1 MIHNVG
7 KFSKEICSISPEMDD
22 KIVALINLISP
33 HKTNVSD
40 SLAS

>member
-1 MIHNVG
+1 MLVSSQ
-7 KFSKEICSISPEMDD
+7 KKSVAYLLEMDD